1 MVALEQELTN
11 IDALKEILKVH
22 DDMLSSIENLSSR
35 ISKAEKLAQA
45 QVIYDL
51 KNLLEEK
58 RNNLHTFYKGLVL
71 FSLPVFSRQR
81 AATLR
86 RLLGGLATANIYAPS
101 YPLRRSCVEFFQRL
115 DMNPVIAAADTSRL
129 LEQLSL
135 RPLPLSDLPMEADQ
149 APSLS
154 PSSTTSAPPPPS
166 SVFTSHGS
174 FEQLFDRA
182 VIISRGG
189 TLPTAAFHS
198 LSTSSSSPMNGATAI
213 SRASEYFG
221 SPVPVAES
229 GTAGGAP
236 GSGGTAKAN
245 PLARRGSAVLQSKGG
260 SIANVAGRPVVPPNG
275 YNNSLLSSLFQGE
288 QQYVEEPQSGERNE
302 SQRPEDVSPIIGSGN
317 QSSLLR
323 RSTAPF
329 ARVNAVS
336 TVSHSNSDQD
346 LASMPVMNEN
356 SKAILDDLLS

>member
-58 RNNLHTFYKGLVL
+58 RTNLHTFYKGLVL

-135 RPLPLSDLPMEADQ
+135 RPLPLSELPMEADQ

-198 LSTSSSSPMNGATAI
+198 LSTPSSSPMNSATAI

-221 SPVPVAES
+221 SPVAES
-229 GTAGGAP
+229 GTAAGAP

-288 QQYVEEPQSGERNE
+288 QQYAEEPQSGERNE

-336 TVSHSNSDQD
+336 TVSHSNSNQD